1 MSNNSIDIRALQA
14 LGEPEVLFER
24 IIDLPYPVWLD
35 SSHSEDSRY
44 HILSAAPDQYISAKT
59 ANAKNARSLF
69 QDAQALLDS
78 LPKRNPMPNIPFQGG
93 LIGYFSYELGAADLG
108 VQQTN
113 SPLIPSGFVGLYLWA
128 LIIDNLNQSQQL
140 VFHPSCDPKTKALV
154 ISRYSSASARLLAE
168 DTFSLRSPFSPS
180 ADKTTYQRNTS
191 DIDRY
196 IHAGDVYQVNFA
208 RHYSAPYTG
217 NTFQAYLRLRQ
228 RAPAPYSGYL
238 KLDEGAILC
247 HSPEQFLEIQG
258 RRVRTRPIKGTAPR
272 SGDSQLDKRNAEVL
286 IASEKDRS
294 ENLMIVDLMRNDL
307 SKHCTPGS
315 VQTSKLFELKSYSNV
330 HHLVSEITGELD
342 SASSGLN
349 LLSDSL
355 PAGSITGAPKKRA
368 VEVIGELETR
378 QRSFYCGNLGYAS
391 LCGNL
396 DFNIGIRSLVAD
408 GQHIH
413 CWGGG
418 GIVADSHPEKE
429 YQEILHKVG
438 GLMSE
443 LEDHF
448 LNGCSN
454 DRDSA

>member
-1 MSNNSIDIRALQA
+1 
-14 LGEPEVLFER
+14 
-24 IIDLPYPVWLD
+24 
-35 SSHSEDSRY
+35 
-44 HILSAAPDQYISAKT
+44 
-59 ANAKNARSLF
+59 
-69 QDAQALLDS
+69 
-78 LPKRNPMPNIPFQGG
+78 
-93 LIGYFSYELGAADLG
+93 
-108 VQQTN
+108 
-113 SPLIPSGFVGLYLWA
+113 
-128 LIIDNLNQSQQL
+128 
-140 VFHPSCDPKTKALV
+140 
-154 ISRYSSASARLLAE
+154 
-168 DTFSLRSPFSPS
+168 
-180 ADKTTYQRNTS
+180 
-191 DIDRY
+191 
-196 IHAGDVYQVNFA
+196 
-208 RHYSAPYTG
+208 
-217 NTFQAYLRLRQ
+217 
-228 RAPAPYSGYL
+228 
-238 KLDEGAILC
+238 
-247 HSPEQFLEIQG
+247 
-258 RRVRTRPIKGTAPR
+258 
-272 SGDSQLDKRNAEVL
+272 
-286 IASEKDRS
+286 
-294 ENLMIVDLMRNDL
+294 MIVDLMRNDL